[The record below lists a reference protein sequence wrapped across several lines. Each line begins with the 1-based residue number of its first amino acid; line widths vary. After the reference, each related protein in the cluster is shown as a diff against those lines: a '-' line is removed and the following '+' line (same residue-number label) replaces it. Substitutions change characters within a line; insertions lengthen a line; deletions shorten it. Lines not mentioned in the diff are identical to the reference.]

1 MSTYFMNTDTFKYW
15 NEEKKAWVDT
25 MTEATDLGHGKT
37 KITKPK
43 GSVRVSSLASEI
55 KQQANQ

>member
-25 MTEATDLGHGKT
+25 MTEATDLGHGIT
-37 KITKPK
+37 KIIKPK
-43 GSVRVSSLASEI
+43 NSVRVSDLASKI
-55 KQQANQ
+55 KNS